1 MNDFILQN
9 SFISTKLSHNV
20 ILYIILLGGACF
32 MENLSEINKKV
43 SSTLRE
49 ENNAVVYTAWL
60 SFTEEAQLEDGNI
73 VINVPNPYIKETLE
87 ERYNFDIEELYRN
100 EIAFSKL
107 IIRTEAEQITNAFK
121 KANNIEYVNMK
132 VLNAFEKIMLSSNDF
147 KVSL

>member
-1 MNDFILQN
+1 MNNFILQN
-9 SFISTKLSHNV
+9 SFIPIKSNHNV
-20 ILYIILLGGACF
+20 ILYMILLGGACF
-32 MENLSEINKKV
+32 MKNLSEINKKV

-73 VINVPNPYIKETLE
+73 IINVPNPYIKETIE

-107 IIRTEAEQITNAFK
+107 IIRTEAEQIADAFK
-121 KANNIEYVNMK
+121 KADNIEYLNMK
-132 VLNAFEKIMLSSNDF
+132 VLNAFEKIMLSSNEF
-147 KVSL
+147 TVSL